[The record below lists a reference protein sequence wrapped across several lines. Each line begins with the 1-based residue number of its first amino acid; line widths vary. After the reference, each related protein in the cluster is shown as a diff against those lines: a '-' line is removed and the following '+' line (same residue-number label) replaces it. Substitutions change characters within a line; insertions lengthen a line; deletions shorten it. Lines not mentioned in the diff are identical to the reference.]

1 MPAVKLS
8 INIAVNGGPTLA
20 VNSTEN
26 VEAYDVIEVTVP
38 ADAKRTVQLQPAV
51 AASVNLLLIQSDL
64 YGSEITYTAT
74 DGNSDSKTVD
84 LLGPQLFGRG
94 VLALFGTEM
103 LSLKLA
109 NSHPVPAAGAPSRDA
124 HVQILVGRRATV

>member
-26 VEAYDVIEVTVP
+26 VEAYDVIEVTIP
-38 ADAKRTVQLQPAV
+38 ANADRTVQLQPAS
-51 AASVNLLLIQSDL
+51 AARVNLLLIQSDL
-64 YGSEITYTAT
+64 YGSAITYRAT
-74 DGNSDSKTVD
+74 DGTTDSDAVE

-103 LSLKLA
+103 LSLKLV
-109 NSHPVPAAGAPSRDA
+109 NTHPVPAAGAPSRDA